1 MQEEE
6 KRDHEDIGEE
16 EQEEGITDVQA
27 DEEDDGGST
36 NTTETATQ
44 EERKVAKSKKFHD
57 PISRNSIK
65 SFKNTSAT
73 KVIKMGD
80 KTSTVSVNRDIIGSL
95 LSFSTKHE
103 KLINW
108 ESALTYPLPPVP
120 LSIYS
125 ADGIRRK
132 VIKSKLMESIL
143 TEHKIDLEDPK
154 ALAIQKAESTLL
166 VDLMAALRSFSSI
179 PETYEEL
186 FRNLLSTFPK
196 TYHRVDIVAD
206 TYESASI
213 KGGEREKRG
222 CSNKIIVESAK
233 SKIPRNFKSFLK
245 NGENKT
251 RLIDLLCQ
259 FVKENSQRTCNLLK
273 CSSIVFSE
281 ENLTY
286 RLSQNSE
293 VTLDP
298 ELSSNQE
305 EADT

>member
-1 MQEEE
+1 M
-6 KRDHEDIGEE
+6 
-16 EQEEGITDVQA
+16 
-27 DEEDDGGST
+27 
-36 NTTETATQ
+36 
-44 EERKVAKSKKFHD
+44 
-57 PISRNSIK
+57 
-65 SFKNTSAT
+65 AT
-73 KVIKMGD
+73 KVIKKGD

-108 ESALTYPLPPVP
+108 ESVLTYPLSPVP
-120 LSIYS
+120 LSICS

-132 VIKSKLMESIL
+132 VIKRKLMESIL
-143 TEHKIDLEDPK
+143 TEHKVDLKDAK
-154 ALAIQKAESTLL
+154 ALAIQQAESTLI

-196 TYHRVDIVAD
+196 TYHIVDIVAD
-206 TYESASI
+206 TYKSASI

-222 CSNKIIVESAK
+222 CSNKITVKSAK

-281 ENLTY
+281 ENITY
-286 RLSQNSE
+286 KRSQNSE
-293 VTLDP
+293 VNLDP
-298 ELSSNQE
+298 QLSSN
-305 EADT
+305 

>member
-1 MQEEE
+1 M
-6 KRDHEDIGEE
+6 
-16 EQEEGITDVQA
+16 
-27 DEEDDGGST
+27 
-36 NTTETATQ
+36 
-44 EERKVAKSKKFHD
+44 
-57 PISRNSIK
+57 
-65 SFKNTSAT
+65 AT
-73 KVIKMGD
+73 KVIKKGD

-108 ESALTYPLPPVP
+108 ESALTYLLSPVP
-120 LSIYS
+120 LDICS

-132 VIKSKLMESIL
+132 VIKRKRKMESIL
-143 TEHKIDLEDPK
+143 TEHKVDLEDSK
-154 ALAIQKAESTLL
+154 ALAIQKAESTLI

-206 TYESASI
+206 TYKSASI
-213 KGGEREKRG
+213 KGREREKQG
-222 CSNKIIVESAK
+222 CSNKITVKSAK
-233 SKIPRNFKSFLK
+233 SKMPRNFKSFLK

-259 FVKENSQRTCNLLK
+259 IVKENSQRTCNLLK

-281 ENLTY
+281 ENVTY
-286 RLSQNSE
+286 RISQNSE
-293 VTLDP
+293 VNLDP
-298 ELSSNQE
+298 QLSSNQE
-305 EADT
+305 AADTKVNMYKVF